1 MCAIFING
9 CHIHFGL
16 LLLFFVV
23 FVSSPPTIRI
33 GYTFIFSAFY
43 SCSKINCS
51 YFLCYYWRSKAFCS
65 KKLSKAHVEMYKWS
79 IGIWNAVDSI
89 EMIFIT
95 LWPHIYDWF
104 QLQKFQI
111 YPNRYA
117 LVFFNC
123 NISFYCHSSG
133 SCDYFDSYQLALNL
147 AKKSSIV
154 HNHVGIYDYHI
165 LLKKEKKL
173 IFVYRYSKSL
183 KFLHFSY
190 FIFFSYGTITVVTVA
205 VCPSGLQ

>member
-133 SCDYFDSYQLALNL
+133 SCDYFGSYQLFFQLSKEIKYCAQPRGNL
-147 AKKSSIV
+147 WLSHFVKKW
-154 HNHVGIYDYHI
+154 
-165 LLKKEKKL
+165 KKTDFCVQ
-173 IFVYRYSKSL
+173 IFEISQVYTF
-183 KFLHFSY
+183 FLFH
-190 FIFFSYGTITVVTVA
+190 FFSYRTITVVTVA